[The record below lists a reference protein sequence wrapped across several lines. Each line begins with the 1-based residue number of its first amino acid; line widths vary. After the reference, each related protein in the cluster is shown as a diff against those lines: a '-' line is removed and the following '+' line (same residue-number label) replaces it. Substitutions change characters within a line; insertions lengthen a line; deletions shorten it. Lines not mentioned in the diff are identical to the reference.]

1 MSVSATIIGILVLYL
16 ILLLVIGYWGGKESR
31 DVQGYYVAHK
41 RLPAWVIAFSTN
53 TTGESAW
60 LILGLTGMGYLIG
73 AHAFWVILGEVL
85 GVTMAWVLVARP
97 FKEYTDRYDAITIPD
112 YLESRF
118 RDKSHALRI
127 ISAIIIFSMAA
138 FYIAAQVTAS
148 GKAFESFVG
157 TSYEMGA
164 IIGAAIILYYTTVGG
179 FKAVAYSDLLQG
191 VLMVGCLFVL
201 PIVGF
206 IAAGGWIETMGTLN
220 AIDPNLLKPMG
231 EHGIS
236 AMGVASAAGFVAI
249 GFAFLGSPQLLI
261 RFISAKSTASIT
273 NGSVISVF
281 CAIVFD
287 IGAIFSGMAG
297 RVLFPMLDDPE
308 TIYPIMGMELFPAAF
323 TGIFLVVVLAAIM
336 STADSL
342 LILASSAV
350 VRDVMQK
357 VFQPKWTDNT
367 FSHWGKGVTVILGLI
382 ALALALPEVRVIFW
396 FVLFAWSGL
405 ACFTPVILC
414 SLFWKGTTLAGA
426 IAGLVA
432 GFGTTVLWVL
442 LFKSQFYDLYEMIP
456 GFTMG
461 FLATILVSLYTQ
473 KPVGAEQEFHDV
485 HRAVGTPFRPGNSR

>member
-1 MSVSATIIGILVLYL
+1 MTASATIIGVLIIYLV
-16 ILLLVIGYWGGKESR
+16 ILLIIGYWGGKESG
-31 DVQGYYVAHK
+31 DVEGYYVAHK

-85 GVTMAWVLVARP
+85 GVTLAWVLVARP
-97 FKEYTDRYDAITIPD
+97 FKEYTDRFNAITVPD
-112 YLESRF
+112 YLENRF
-118 RDKSHALRI
+118 RDRAHILRI
-127 ISAIIIFSMAA
+127 ISALIIFSMAA

-201 PIVGF
+201 PIVG
-206 IAAGGWIETMGTLN
+206 ITAAGGWTEMMSSLN
-220 AIDPNLLKPMG
+220 SINPALLLPMG

-236 AMGVASAAGFVAI
+236 GLGIASAAGFVAI

-261 RFISAKSTASIT
+261 RFISAKNTDTIT
-273 NGSVISVF
+273 NASLVSVV

-287 IGAIFSGMAG
+287 IGAILSGMAG
-297 RVLFPMLDDPE
+297 RVLFPLLDDPE
-308 TIYPIMGMELFPAAF
+308 TIYPLMSAELFPAAF

-350 VRDVMQK
+350 VRDVIQK
-357 VFQPKWTDNT
+357 VFKPAWSDKT

-382 ALALALPEVRVIFW
+382 ALAMALPEVRVIFW

-442 LFKSQFYDLYEMIP
+442 VLKEHFYDLYEMIP
-456 GFTMG
+456 GFAMG
-461 FLATILVSLYTQ
+461 FLATIVVSLFT
-473 KPVGAEQEFHDV
+473 KTPEGAEEEFHAV
-485 HRAVGTPFRPGNSR
+485 HKKVGTPFKRAV

>member
-1 MSVSATIIGILVLYL
+1 MTASTTIIGVLVSYL
-16 ILLLVIGYWGGKESR
+16 IILLVIGYWGGKTSK
-31 DVQGYYVAHK
+31 DIAGYYVAGK
-41 RLPAWVIAFSTN
+41 KLPAWVIAFSTN

-73 AHAFWVILGEVL
+73 AHAFWVILGEVM
-85 GVTMAWVLVARP
+85 GVTLSWVLVARP
-97 FKEYTDRYDAITIPD
+97 FKVYTDRYDAITVPD
-112 YLESRF
+112 YLENRF
-118 RDKSHALRI
+118 HDKTHTLRI
-127 ISAIIIFSMAA
+127 LSAVIIFSMAA

-148 GKAFESFVG
+148 GKAFESFIG
-157 TSYEMGA
+157 TSYETGA

-201 PIVGF
+201 PIVG
-206 IAAGGWIETMGTLN
+206 INAAGGWSAMMATLSS
-220 AIDPNLLKPMG
+220 IDPNLLQPMG

-236 AMGVASAAGFVAI
+236 GLGVASAVGFVAI

-261 RFISAKSTASIT
+261 RFISAKDTDSIT
-273 NGSVISVF
+273 NASMISVF
-281 CAIVFD
+281 CSIIFD
-287 IGAIFSGMAG
+287 LGAIFSGMAG
-297 RVLFPMLDDPE
+297 RALFPVLDDPE
-308 TIYPIMGMELFPAAF
+308 TIYPLMGTELFPAAF

-350 VRDVMQK
+350 VRDVVQK
-357 VFQPKWTDNT
+357 VFQPGWSERT
-367 FSHWGKGVTVILGLI
+367 FSHWGKAVTVILGAI

-442 LFKSQFYDLYEMIP
+442 VLKEHFYDLYEMIP
-456 GFTMG
+456 GFAMG
-461 FLATILVSLYTQ
+461 FLATIVVSLFTR
-473 KPVGAEQEFHDV
+473 KPDGVDKEFHAV
-485 HRAVGTPFRPGNSR
+485 HSTVGTPFKRPLRE